1 MHASDSPPAT
11 IPPSLLTTP
20 DIILCNEGNKS
31 IALLELTC
39 PLDSVEHLNSA
50 RDRKQGKKEY
60 QEIQSEFDHLGL
72 PCFYDTI
79 ELSVLGHYF
88 PSSFPSSLSSFQN
101 CVNFIQSEIKIAK
114 SSCRHILYL
123 DAVASISSSRRIFLA
138 RDCQEWS
145 GNLER

>member
-20 DIILCNEGNKS
+20 YHPDIILYNEGNNS
-31 IALLELTC
+31 IVLLELTC

-60 QEIQSEFDHLGL
+60 QEIQSEFDRLGL

-88 PSSFPSSLSSFQN
+88 PSSLSSFQN
-101 CVNFIQSEIKIAK
+101 CVNFIQSETKIPANTFFTWMPLLQ
-114 SSCRHILYL
+114 SLLQEEYFWQEI
-123 DAVASISSSRRIFLA
+123 AQNSR
-138 RDCQEWS
+138 